1 MSIIEK
7 EILSSFNKH
16 RNFNKFLSGVP
27 FSHKFLC
34 NAPFSSIQICI
45 DGTISPC
52 CYNTRSDRSM
62 MDCYPEK
69 SLSQIWDGEI
79 FSSYRK
85 YIRQNELPIAC
96 EICEKAIRN
105 GEYDSVKINQYDCL
119 KVSRFWKNKPRL
131 IEMTLSNNC
140 NLECIMCNGTLSSSI
155 RTNREK
161 RPPNK
166 SIFGQEFREELSKFI
181 PDLQEMVFAGGE
193 PFLNPLYYDIWEDA
207 IRLNPKCY
215 LSVVT
220 NGTILNDKI
229 KSLLE
234 RGNFKINLSFDAM
247 TKETY
252 ESIRVNAKFEE
263 TMANMKYFGDTLARQ
278 GKHLHIPIC
287 PLRANRFELPD
298 LVRFCNDN
306 KYSLNFG
313 NVYGAED
320 VALYSMPITE
330 LREIKDFYS
339 RQTFK
344 KTSWSSKWNIMEFR
358 ELTKRID
365 QWIIAKEK
373 EKEEKEN
380 FLDNIDLGKD
390 KIEEYKN
397 ILLKK
402 SIVGLNAIGYN
413 EKEANALAKA
423 AMDKF
428 EKTLSSM
435 PDYFNSNH
443 LYRYLAA
450 TPQYQLAEY
459 VIGKGEI
466 KVDESIIQMLFFNNK
481 KIYVPKRSQYNQ

>member
-1 MSIIEK
+1 MSKIEK
-7 EILSSFNKH
+7 KILSSFNKH
-16 RNFNKFLSGVP
+16 RKFNNILYSAP

-62 MDCYPEK
+62 MACYPEK
-69 SLSQIWDGEI
+69 SLTQIWNGDI

-85 YIRQNELPIAC
+85 CMQNNELPTAC
-96 EICEKAIRN
+96 EICENGIRN
-105 GEYDSVKINQYDCL
+105 GEYESVKINQYDWL
-119 KVSRFWKNKPRL
+119 KVSRIWKNKPRL

-140 NLECIMCNGTLSSSI
+140 NLECIMCNGMLSSSI
-155 RTNREK
+155 RANREK
-161 RPPNK
+161 RPPSK
-166 SIFGQEFREELSKFI
+166 SIFGQEFREELCKFI

-220 NGTILNDKI
+220 NGTILNDRI

-278 GKHLHIPIC
+278 GKHLNIPIC
-287 PLRANRFELPD
+287 PLRANRYELPD
-298 LVRFCNDN
+298 LVRFCNEN

-320 VALYSMPITE
+320 VALYSMPISE
-330 LREIKDFYS
+330 LKELKDFYS
-339 RQTFK
+339 RQTFSE
-344 KTSWSSKWNIMEFR
+344 TNRISKWNIMQFR
-358 ELTKRID
+358 ELTRRID
-365 QWIIAKEK
+365 QWIADQEKKEA
-373 EKEEKEN
+373 EEED
-380 FLDNIDLGKD
+380 FLKNIDLGKD
-390 KIEEYKN
+390 KIGEYMN
-397 ILLKK
+397 IFMQKRIADLK
-402 SIVGLNAIGYN
+402 VIGYSDEETN
-413 EKEANALAKA
+413 ELALAAK
-423 AMDKF
+423 KRF
-428 EKTLSSM
+428 EKTISAM
-435 PDYFNSNH
+435 PDYFYSNH
-443 LYRYLAA
+443 LYKNLTSLDTKPADFVNYA
-450 TPQYQLAEY
+450 T
-459 VIGKGEI
+459 GEQTI
-466 KVDESIIQMLFFNNK
+466 SDETLISKLFFK
-481 KIYVPKRSQYNQ
+481 K

>member
-1 MSIIEK
+1 
-7 EILSSFNKH
+7 
-16 RNFNKFLSGVP
+16 
-27 FSHKFLC
+27 
-34 NAPFSSIQICI
+34 
-45 DGTISPC
+45 
-52 CYNTRSDRSM
+52 
-62 MDCYPEK
+62 
-69 SLSQIWDGEI
+69 
-79 FSSYRK
+79 
-85 YIRQNELPIAC
+85 
-96 EICEKAIRN
+96 
-105 GEYDSVKINQYDCL
+105 
-119 KVSRFWKNKPRL
+119 
-131 IEMTLSNNC
+131 
-140 NLECIMCNGTLSSSI
+140 
-155 RTNREK
+155 
-161 RPPNK
+161 
-166 SIFGQEFREELSKFI
+166 
-181 PDLQEMVFAGGE
+181 
-193 PFLNPLYYDIWEDA
+193 
-207 IRLNPKCY
+207 
-215 LSVVT
+215 
-220 NGTILNDKI
+220 
-229 KSLLE
+229 
-234 RGNFKINLSFDAM
+234 
-247 TKETY
+247 
-252 ESIRVNAKFEE
+252 
-263 TMANMKYFGDTLARQ
+263 
-278 GKHLHIPIC
+278 
-287 PLRANRFELPD
+287 
-298 LVRFCNDN
+298 
-306 KYSLNFG
+306 
-313 NVYGAED
+313 
-320 VALYSMPITE
+320 MPITE

-481 KIYVPKRSQYNQ
+481 KSYVPKRSQYNQ

>member
-1 MSIIEK
+1 MSKIEK

-16 RNFNKFLSGVP
+16 RKFNNILYSAP

-52 CYNTRSDRSM
+52 CYNVRSDRSM

-119 KVSRFWKNKPRL
+119 KVSRFRKNKPRL

-155 RTNREK
+155 RANREK
-161 RPPNK
+161 RPPSK
-166 SIFGQEFREELSKFI
+166 SIFGQEFRKELSKLI

-220 NGTILNDKI
+220 NGTILNDRI

-278 GKHLHIPIC
+278 GKRLHIPIC
-287 PLRANRFELPD
+287 PLRANRYELPD

-320 VALYSMPITE
+320 IALYSMPISDLKE
-330 LREIKDFYS
+330 LKEFYS

-344 KTSWSSKWNIMEFR
+344 KTSWSSNWNIMEFR

-365 QWIIAKEK
+365 QWINAQEK
-373 EKEEKEN
+373 KNEEKEHY
-380 FLDNIDLGKD
+380 LDNLDLGKD

-397 ILLKK
+397 IVLKK
-402 SIVGLNAIGYN
+402 SIMGLKSLGYN
-413 EKEANALAKA
+413 EEESNAITIDAINR
-423 AMDKF
+423 F
-428 EKTLSSM
+428 ENTLYSM

-443 LYRYLAA
+443 LYKNLSAISPYSI
-450 TPQYQLAEY
+450 AEY
-459 VIGKGEI
+459 LIGNGQTTT
-466 KVDESIIQMLFFNNK
+466 DESTIEKLFFNK
-481 KIYVPKRSQYNQ
+481 